1 MTNDEDRKYDPTPKR
16 KEQFRKEGKFPR
28 SRDAGAVLS
37 IAAGLAVAMG
47 TKDAAISAVGQLFDA
62 TLGDP
67 GALARG
73 ELTSVSRAI
82 WGAFLVLVV
91 PVLVATSLA
100 GTIAGLAQ
108 AGMAPNTELVGFKLE
123 RLDPLPKLGQMFS
136 LKHGGFEV
144 LLALAKVAIV
154 GGVAY
159 SVTRDEL
166 GVLLQLVLYDVAGGA
181 ALLAGAL
188 GRIVLKTLG
197 AAALIAAADYAHS
210 WWELSQQMKM
220 TLQELKDEM
229 RQEDGDPKL
238 KAKLRSRAR
247 ALSRKRMMAD
257 VRTATVVV
265 ANPTHVSVAL
275 RYEKSDP
282 APIVVAKGHDEV
294 ALAIRS
300 KARENSIP
308 IVENR
313 ALARTL
319 DAEVP
324 VGHPVKV
331 EHFAAVAKVL
341 AFVYKLK
348 NKRR

>member
-16 KEQFRKEGKFPR
+16 KEQFRKEGKIAR
-28 SRDAGAVLS
+28 ARDAGAVLS
-37 IAAGLAVAMG
+37 VAAGLAVAMG
-47 TKDAAISAVGQLFDA
+47 TREAATSAVGQLFEATIGDA
-62 TLGDP
+62 
-67 GALARG
+67 GALVRG
-73 ELTSVSRAI
+73 ETSSVSRAI
-82 WGAFLVLVV
+82 WGALLVLVV

-108 AGMAPNTELVGFKLE
+108 AGVAPNTDLIGFKPE
-123 RLDPLPKLGQMFS
+123 RLNPIPKLGQMFS

-144 LLALAKVAIV
+144 LLAVAKVLIV

-166 GVLLQLVLYDVAGGA
+166 GLLLQLVFYDVAGA
-181 ALLAGAL
+181 ASLLAGAL

-197 AAALIAAADYAHS
+197 AAALIAAVDYAHS
-210 WWELSQQMKM
+210 RWELSKQMKM
-220 TLQELKDEM
+220 TLKELKDEM
-229 RQEDGDPKL
+229 RQEDGDPML
-238 KAKLRSRAR
+238 KAKMRAKAR

-275 RYEKSDP
+275 RYEKTDP

-294 ALAIRS
+294 ALAIRT
-300 KARENSIP
+300 KAREHEIP

-319 DAEVP
+319 DADVP

-348 NKRR
+348 QKRR